1 MKKNTMMRLASFL
14 LIAVLITTSTISGT
28 YAKYVT
34 SDSASDTARVAK
46 WGVTVLAS
54 GSLFGENYV
63 PNSATGNKDAISATI
78 QHSVDVDVPGSSD
91 IVAPGTKNEN
101 GLVLAIKGD
110 PEVAYSIAYATEG
123 TNSDIWLSAGTYAV
137 MVKTDK
143 VTEDNCVG
151 YYYKNDAEQ
160 YVAATVDTEFGDV
173 DQWYEKHDD
182 ATVAEN
188 KDGAGKYYPINWT
201 VTKEGTTGTL
211 EATQYRTIEDVATA
225 LSDEFA
231 TTTTVAANTAIDDK
245 YRLTWIWEFDQGE
258 DDADTILGNLIGN
271 DNSTSYQVVKLSG
284 GNYVDIEATDYS
296 LNVAFGA
303 KITVTQVN

>member
-14 LIAVLITTSTISGT
+14 LIAVLISTSAISGT

-63 PNSATGNKDAISATI
+63 PNSAADNKDTISATV
-78 QHSVDVDVPGSSD
+78 QQSVDVDIPGSND

-101 GLVLAIKGD
+101 GLVFAIKGK
-110 PEVAYSIAYATEG
+110 PEVAYSIEYVTEG
-123 TNSDIWLSAGTYAV
+123 TNSDIWLDAGTYAV

-143 VTEDNCVG
+143 VTKDNCVG
-151 YYYKNDAEQ
+151 YYYKNSSDK
-160 YVAATVDTEFGDV
+160 YVAATADSEFDSV
-173 DQWYEKHDD
+173 TQWYEKHDD
-182 ATVAEN
+182 ATVAT
-188 KDGAGKYYPINWT
+188 KYYPIKWT

-211 EATQYRTIEDVATA
+211 ATTQYSTITEVANA
-225 LSDEFA
+225 LSGEF
-231 TTTTVAANTAIDDK
+231 TTTATVNANTAIDAK

-258 DDADTILGNLIGN
+258 NDADTILGNLIGN
-271 DNSTSYQVVKLSG
+271 DNSGSYQVVKMDSSD
-284 GNYVDIEATDYS
+284 NYVDVATSDYS
-296 LNVAFGA
+296 LNSTFGA